1 MLISALMAACFAQ
14 TPEIQQLTNLG
25 LAVEKVLQDF
35 PGKAWIAARNLNTGV
50 TFSRKGE
57 ERVRTASTI
66 KLPILVALHGE
77 VGKGTVRW
85 DEKLTVDKKSR
96 AQGAGVLL
104 EMEDGHHV
112 TLREASRLMIV
123 VSDNT
128 ATNLILDKIGIDTV
142 NTWMDQLGL
151 NKTRS
156 LAWIG
161 GGTVSKARAGEW
173 NKRADGTTYGI
184 GVSTPLEMVQ
194 LLDRLN
200 RGDIISPE
208 ASKEILGVLGR
219 QQYKDGLGR
228 GLRGSRVA
236 NKTGALDRL
245 RSDVGIVTV
254 GKEKFALAIT
264 LDDLPLPPNWTPDNP
279 GLKMIGQLSQV
290 LVQGLKSS
298 QATPPTSPT
307 ANPPEKA
314 KP

>member
-1 MLISALMAACFAQ
+1 MLTAALLAACFAQ
-14 TPEIQQLTNLG
+14 TPEIQQAVDLR
-25 LAVEKVLQDF
+25 LAVEKVLQGF
-35 PGKAWIAARNLNTGV
+35 AGKAWIAAKNLNTGT
-50 TFSRKGE
+50 TFHLKGD

-77 VGKGTVRW
+77 VSKGRVRW
-85 DEKLTVDKKSR
+85 EDKLTVEKKTR
-96 AQGAGVLL
+96 AQGAGILV
-104 EMEDGHHV
+104 EMEDGHSLTV
-112 TLREASRLMIV
+112 REASRLMIV

-142 NTWMDQLGL
+142 NTWMDQLGF

-245 RSDVGIVTV
+245 RSDVGILTV

-264 LDDLPLPPNWTPDNP
+264 LDDLPMPPDWTPDNP
-279 GLKMIGQLSQV
+279 GLKMLGQLSQV

-298 QATPPTSPT
+298 QATSPT
-307 ANPPEKA
+307 ATPPEKA